1 MDLHSPDKKIRAAI
15 LKDMLTG
22 ISLCLVIV
30 AVTLYLPLLGFLMA
44 ILLPMPVLFYRLK
57 LGRTMGAVIGAAV
70 LCIIAAAAGQ
80 MSVDTLFYGAL
91 LLTGFTMGEC
101 IERQFSVAATGVCTC
116 LVILGVVLFM
126 VLAHTTVTGNAL
138 VPMVSAY
145 VGTNLELT
153 LKLYRDMGV
162 SQETMGVITDSLET
176 IRYVLV
182 RILPALMLSMLM
194 VVVWS
199 NILFIKKVL
208 TQKQIHLSVLDHL
221 NRWQAPELLVWA
233 VIISGLGLFLPVS
246 AVKIA
251 GLNALI
257 ALLPVYFFQGIAI
270 VSFFFEKKQVPR
282 MVKVFVYGIIAL
294 QQIFLLVVVGL
305 GFFDTWLNFRKLDTP
320 APPAE

>member
-1 MDLHSPDKKIRAAI
+1 
-15 LKDMLTG
+15 
-22 ISLCLVIV
+22 
-30 AVTLYLPLLGFLMA
+30 
-44 ILLPMPVLFYRLK
+44 
-57 LGRTMGAVIGAAV
+57 
-70 LCIIAAAAGQ
+70 
-80 MSVDTLFYGAL
+80 
-91 LLTGFTMGEC
+91 
-101 IERQFSVAATGVCTC
+101 
-116 LVILGVVLFM
+116 
-126 VLAHTTVTGNAL
+126 
-138 VPMVSAY
+138 
-145 VGTNLELT
+145 
-153 LKLYRDMGV
+153 
-162 SQETMGVITDSLET
+162 
-176 IRYVLV
+176 
-182 RILPALMLSMLM
+182 
-194 VVVWS
+194 
-199 NILFIKKVL
+199 L